1 MIGAGES
8 LAKAA
13 LDSGNAA
20 AAAGAWLKLTELD
33 PLRARFTV
41 AYMNALA
48 AQGDRAGALAHA
60 RKHEEIVRREL
71 DPAPDPEV
79 VELAQRLRR
88 GKTAVSVIPSA
99 ISPERPPAPS
109 PPTALPAPIPTRS
122 SPLPSAR
129 LP

>member
-71 DPAPDPEV
+71 DTAPDPEV

-88 GKTAVSVIPSA
+88 GKTTARAGPSR
-99 ISPERPPAPS
+99 ICS
-109 PPTALPAPIPTRS
+109 PPPT
-122 SPLPSAR
+122 
-129 LP
+129 